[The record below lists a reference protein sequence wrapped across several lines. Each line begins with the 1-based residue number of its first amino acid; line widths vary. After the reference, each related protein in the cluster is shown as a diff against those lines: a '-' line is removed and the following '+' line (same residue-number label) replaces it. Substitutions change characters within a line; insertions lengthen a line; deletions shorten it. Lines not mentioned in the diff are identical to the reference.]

1 MTHPVSEPLLPCYRL
16 IPCYRFANTPQTNR
30 TIQIHH
36 TAKTMYQLLREQPKF
51 ILAIIIANVLLS
63 AWSITL
69 DSVINNDGV
78 TYLAMA
84 ELFLQGDWETAKSY
98 YSWPFY
104 PLLIAGIAKALF
116 LDASTAAYA
125 LNTLLAMS
133 LSLAFVAVVGELS
146 NNNRRIL
153 LIAAVVILLF
163 PSITKYRA
171 YIIRDFGYLSF
182 YLWSL
187 YFIFRFCAT
196 LSKKHL
202 IGWLSATG
210 LACLFRFEGIIL
222 LFVAP
227 YFLFLFSTGRIQHRK
242 KILASLSVSIVVA
255 STAIISWYLNDKYQA
270 NIQLAQ
276 EAGKD
281 IQSVFDLFMANINEQ
296 FGTAS
301 GGAWAYLS
309 PIGSKVLDVVYQ
321 LIRRMA
327 VFYFFL
333 GLIAYWL
340 GMGLS
345 TRLHKRI
352 WLVYL
357 LTNLLMLI
365 GFSFTNNLVVGR
377 YTMATA
383 LTILLLAPFAIDRVI
398 NALKSNKLLAKIG
411 AALLLFVLTY
421 ASADGLN
428 VKTKKAHFIEVGR
441 WLHNNLPE
449 GASLF
454 SNDRLVVHYA
464 DLGPKSNFVDQFTNK
479 QMWSHIDKNVFYAYD
494 YVAVSVTPNS
504 LLESNFA
511 SSLWYKMDRGPIK
524 VFDVNNGR
532 KVIIFSTQPQD
543 KHPSAVKSTDEQ
555 F

>member
-1 MTHPVSEPLLPCYRL
+1 
-16 IPCYRFANTPQTNR
+16 
-30 TIQIHH
+30 
-36 TAKTMYQLLREQPKF
+36 MYQLLRDRPKF
-51 ILAIIIANVLLS
+51 ILAIIVANILLS

-78 TYLAMA
+78 TYIAMA
-84 ELFLQGDWETAKSY
+84 ELFLEGEWNTARAY

-104 PLLIAGIAKALF
+104 PLLIAGLAKLLF
-116 LDASTAAYA
+116 LDVSSAAYL
-125 LNTLLAMS
+125 LNTLLATSM
-133 LSLAFVAVVGELS
+133 SLAFIAVVGELS

-153 LIAAVVILLF
+153 LIATVVVLLF

-171 YIIRDFGYLSF
+171 YVIRDFGYLSF

-187 YFIFRFCAT
+187 YFIFRFCGT

-222 LFVAP
+222 MFVAP
-227 YFLFLFSTGRIQHRK
+227 YFLFLFSANRIQHRR
-242 KILASLSVSIVVA
+242 KILAALSVCLVTV

-270 NIQLAQ
+270 NIQIAQ

-281 IQSVFDLFMANINEQ
+281 IHSVFDLFMANINEQ
-296 FGTAS
+296 FDTTK
-301 GGAWAYLS
+301 GGAWAYLTS
-309 PIGSKVLDVVYQ
+309 IGHKVLDVVYE

-333 GLIAYWL
+333 GVVAYWL
-340 GMGLS
+340 GLGLS
-345 TRLHKRI
+345 TRLHKKV

-357 LTNLLMLI
+357 FTNLAMLI

-398 NALKSNKLLAKIG
+398 DALKSTKLPAKIG
-411 AALLLFVLTY
+411 AGLLLFALTY

-428 VKTKKAHFIEVGR
+428 VQTKKSHFLEAGR
-441 WLHNNLPE
+441 WLHENLPAD
-449 GASLF
+449 ASLF
-454 SNDRLVVHYA
+454 SNDRLVIHYA

-494 YVAVSVTPNS
+494 YVAVSVTPGS

-524 VFDVNNGR
+524 IIEGENDR
-532 KVIIFSTQPQD
+532 KVIIYSTQPQD
-543 KHPSAVKSTDEQ
+543 KHASTVKSGDD
-555 F
+555 

>member
-1 MTHPVSEPLLPCYRL
+1 
-16 IPCYRFANTPQTNR
+16 
-30 TIQIHH
+30 
-36 TAKTMYQLLREQPKF
+36 MYQLLRDRPKF
-51 ILAIIIANVLLS
+51 ILAIIVANVLLS

-78 TYLAMA
+78 TYIAMA
-84 ELFLQGDWETAKSY
+84 ELFLEGDWETAKSY

-104 PLLIAGIAKALF
+104 PLLIAGIAKALL
-116 LDASTAAYA
+116 LDASTAAYV
-125 LNTLLAMS
+125 LNTLLATS
-133 LSLAFVAVVGELS
+133 LSLAFVAVLGQLS

-153 LIAAVVILLF
+153 LIAAVVVLLF
-163 PSITKYRA
+163 PSITKYRS
-171 YIIRDFGYLSF
+171 YVIRDFGYLSF

-187 YFIFRFCAT
+187 YFIFRFCTT

-202 IGWLSATG
+202 IGWLTATG
-210 LACLFRFEGIIL
+210 LACLFRFEGIVL
-222 LFVAP
+222 MFVTP
-227 YFLFLFSTGRIQHRK
+227 YFLFLFLSEGIQHRK
-242 KILASLSVSIVVA
+242 KILAGLSVSIGVA
-255 STAIISWYLNDKYQA
+255 STAVISWYLSDKYQA
-270 NIQLAQ
+270 SIQLAQ

-281 IQSVFDLFMANINEQ
+281 IHSVFDLFMSNINEQ
-296 FGTAS
+296 FGVAP
-301 GGAWAYLS
+301 GGTWAYLTS
-309 PIGSKVLDVVYQ
+309 IGSKVLDVIYQ

-333 GLIAYWL
+333 GLIAYKF

-357 LTNLLMLI
+357 LTNLFMLI

-398 NALKSNKLLAKIG
+398 NALGSSRLIAKLG
-411 AALLLFVLTY
+411 AVLLLFVLTF

-428 VKTKKAHFIEVGR
+428 VQTKKTHFLEVGR

-454 SNDRLVVHYA
+454 SNDRLLIHYA
-464 DLGPKSNFVDQFTNK
+464 DLGPRSNFVDQFTNK
-479 QMWSHIDKNVFYAYD
+479 RMWSHIDKNVFYSYD

-511 SSLWYKMDRGPIK
+511 SSLWFKMDRGPIK
-524 VFDVNNGR
+524 VFEADNGR

-543 KHPSAVKSTDEQ
+543 TDTSRVKSSDD
-555 F
+555 